1 MAGDI
6 IDPEA
11 ASRPQG
17 PGRRCGPAG
26 STPGGCRPS
35 PSAAVRCPGGYG
47 AFGPLAKHVR
57 YVERAS
63 RKLARSTF
71 YAMARWQGKLERKQS
86 FLARV
91 VDIGAELFAMS
102 AACVRARAERAE
114 HPEGVELADLFCR
127 QARRRVDATLPR
139 AVAQHRR
146 PRRGP
151 GPQGRVE
158 GDFAAFE
165 EGVVTPAAEGDW
177 VASWEPGAST
187 ETDVR
192 RRIPR

>member
-1 MAGDI
+1 
-6 IDPEA
+6 
-11 ASRPQG
+11 
-17 PGRRCGPAG
+17 
-26 STPGGCRPS
+26 
-35 PSAAVRCPGGYG
+35 
-47 AFGPLAKHVR
+47 
-57 YVERAS
+57 
-63 RKLARSTF
+63 
-71 YAMARWQGKLERKQS
+71 MARWQGKLERKQA
-86 FLARV
+86 LPGRV

-102 AACVRARAERAE
+102 AACVRARAERADT
-114 HPEGVELADLFCR
+114 PEGVELADLFCR
-127 QARRRVDATLPR
+127 QARRRVDATVPG

-158 GDFAAFE
+158 GDFVAFE
-165 EGVVTPAAEGDW
+165 EGVVTPAAQGDW